1 MTAPLILLGYA
12 LVVGTAGARWLQHL
26 KWPQRSP
33 GLGILVWQALSGSV
47 VLSVVLAGTAL
58 ALPALPVTADLAD
71 LLHACALAVQAHY
84 ATPGG
89 AAVAVAGATLATAV
103 IGRLAYCMV
112 AGWSVTRRLQTVQR
126 GGLALVAR
134 RHVATGAMVLQHH
147 TPAVYCMPGRGGE
160 VVLTTAAL
168 DALNGPEVAAVFA
181 HERAHM
187 RRRHDIVLVAASA
200 LRAAFP
206 FIPLF
211 GIAKVQSQRL
221 VEMHADDVA
230 SRSSDR
236 RVLATALV
244 RLAGATHPA
253 GTLGAGGD
261 CALARVRRL
270 TNPVESLGM
279 ARSVL
284 AVTAAVA
291 VVVMP
296 LLIGAAPAVA
306 AAAMD
311 YCPVGF
317 PA

>member
-12 LVVGTAGARWLQHL
+12 LVVGTVGARWLQHL
-26 KWPQRSP
+26 RWPERAP
-33 GLGILVWQALSGSV
+33 GVGILVWQSLSGSV

-58 ALPALPVTADLAD
+58 ALPSLPVTTDLAD

-89 AAVAVAGATLATAV
+89 AGVAVAGAALATAV
-103 IGRLAYCMV
+103 IGRVAFCMIV
-112 AGWSVTRRLQTVQR
+112 GWSITRRLQTVQR
-126 GGLALVAR
+126 RGLALVAH
-134 RHVATGAMVLQHH
+134 RHVATGAMVLQHQ
-147 TPAVYCMPGRGGE
+147 TPAVYCMPGRRGE
-160 VVLTTAAL
+160 VVLTSAAL
-168 DALNGPEVAAVFA
+168 DALDGPEVAAVLA
-181 HERAHM
+181 HERAHL
-187 RRRHDIVLVAASA
+187 RRRHDIVLVAANA

-211 GIAKVQSQRL
+211 GIAKVQSERL

-230 SRSSDR
+230 SRRSDR

-244 RLAGATHPA
+244 TLAGATHPV

-270 TNPVESLGM
+270 TNPVEPLGI
-279 ARSVL
+279 ACSVL

-291 VVVMP
+291 VVMVP

-311 YCPVGF
+311 YCPVDF